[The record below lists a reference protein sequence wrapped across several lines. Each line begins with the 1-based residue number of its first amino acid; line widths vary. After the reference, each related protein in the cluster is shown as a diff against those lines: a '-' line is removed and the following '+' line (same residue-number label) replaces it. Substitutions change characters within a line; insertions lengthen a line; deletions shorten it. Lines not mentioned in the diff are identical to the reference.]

1 MNYEFSPLLMHRV
14 SLDFWGLESSSW
26 SFEIDSVFQ
35 DFGRIVFISE
45 FEFEASCKLV
55 SNSRENARNVNKHA
69 FWRLKFCLIF
79 YFLFSLNYTNQ

>member
-1 MNYEFSPLLMHRV
+1 
-14 SLDFWGLESSSW
+14 
-26 SFEIDSVFQ
+26 VFQ

-69 FWRLKFCLIF
+69 F
-79 YFLFSLNYTNQ
+79 